1 MYKVFHVKHYAG
13 LIVRT
18 NVYGI
23 RRRTSERLKTA
34 RSRFAGGACKSLIT
48 LRR

>member
-23 RRRTSERLKTA
+23 RRRSGERLETA
-34 RSRFAGGACKSLIT
+34 GSGAAGGACKSLIT